1 MADKVSLE
9 GMVFY
14 GYHGVKPEEKA
25 LGQRFL
31 VDIEA
36 EADLSQAGTSDNIA
50 DTVNYSRM
58 FRLAREVM
66 EGPSHNL
73 LESLAQTIAS
83 RILTELG
90 PQAVRVR
97 IRKPSAPVPG
107 ALAAAVVEV
116 YRHHPASRGSP

>member
-1 MADKVSLE
+1 MVDKVSLE

-25 LGQRFL
+25 LGQRFV

-36 EADLSQAGTSDNIA
+36 EADLSRAGASDNIE

-58 FRLAREVM
+58 FRIAREIM

-73 LESLAQTIAS
+73 LESLAQAIAS
-83 RILTELG
+83 RILSELG
-90 PQAVRVR
+90 PNAVLVR

-107 ALAAAVVEV
+107 AIAAAKVEL
-116 YRHHPASRGSP
+116 YRERQSR